1 MTITDFVTYV
11 RNMHNATADSN
22 WSDAEIYSLA
32 EARANEITSII
43 GLIQGLSTQSTV
55 AGTQSYSYP
64 SNAVFIK
71 RVLYAGRGLKELTFR
86 EWEERVVS
94 GTAPSGNPFEYMVWN
109 NLIYL
114 VPTPNAIATLTI
126 YSENQQSSITSASS
140 TIDIPSVLHG
150 RLADGVIS
158 LMYAKD
164 LNSQM
169 ATFFESK
176 WNNSHMTA
184 FREFK
189 NKRRGSCFLPGDSDT
204 ALNTDFGV
212 I

>member
-1 MTITDFVTYV
+1 MTVTEFVTYV
-11 RNMHNATADSN
+11 RNIHNAASDNN
-22 WSDAEIYSLA
+22 WSDAEIYSLT
-32 EARANEITSII
+32 EARANEALSII
-43 GLIQGLSTQSTV
+43 GLVQGLSTTSTV
-55 AGTQSYSYP
+55 AGTQSYAYP
-64 SNAVFIK
+64 SNVVFIK
-71 RVLYAGRGLKELTFR
+71 RVLYDGRGLKELTFR

-114 VPTPNAIATLTI
+114 VPTPNAVGTLTI
-126 YSENQQSSITSASS
+126 YSEKQQSAITSTSS
-140 TIDIPSVLHG
+140 TIDVPAVLHG

-158 LMYAKD
+158 MMYAKD
-164 LNSQM
+164 LNSTM
-169 ATFFESK
+169 ASFFEQK
-176 WNNSHMTA
+176 WQGVHMPA

-189 NKRRGSCFLPGDSDT
+189 NKRRGSNFLPGDSDT